1 MTIWPQAALCPLSL
15 QDPPPHS
22 MDTLTLTPEA
32 WSLPRPP
39 LTHTD
44 KWPHSLP
51 PDMHS
56 PCLSLAF
63 CQRSASSYYLIDTMY
78 FAQMRH
84 SKLHQLMTGFE
95 VPRLILYRCCVFL
108 FCHAAE
114 NGVTNKTSQRLKKK
128 ACLIFFLVLFCQYIQ
143 VLESK
148 LFKMEHLQFK
158 KY

>member
-1 MTIWPQAALCPLSL
+1 MAIWLQAALCPLSL

-44 KWPHSLP
+44 KWPHSLSPDTP
-51 PDMHS
+51 P

-63 CQRSASSYYLIDTMY
+63 CQRSASSYYHIDAMY
-78 FAQMRH
+78 FAQMLH
-84 SKLHQLMTGFE
+84 SKRHQLMTGFE
-95 VPRLILYRCCVFL
+95 VPRLILYKCCVFLL

-114 NGVTNKTSQRLKKK
+114 NGVTNKTSQRLKEK
-128 ACLIFFLVLFCQYIQ
+128 AKSYFIPGFILSVHSAFRV
-143 VLESK
+143 K
-148 LFKMEHLQFK
+148 AA
-158 KY
+158 

>member
-1 MTIWPQAALCPLSL
+1 MAIWLQAALCPLSL

-22 MDTLTLTPEA
+22 VDMLTLAPEA

-44 KWPHSLP
+44 KWPHSP
-51 PDMHS
+51 PR
-56 PCLSLAF
+56 PLLSLAF
-63 CQRSASSYYLIDTMY
+63 CQRSASSYYLIDTMS

-84 SKLHQLMTGFE
+84 SKRHQLMTGFE
-95 VPRLILYRCCVFL
+95 VPRLILYKCCVFFFL

-128 ACLIFFLVLFCQYIQ
+128 ASLILFLVLFCQYIQ
-143 VLESK
+143 LLESN
-148 LFKMEHLQFK
+148 LLKMENFTFL
-158 KY
+158 YN